1 MKKTLISICLFF
13 TVAQVWAVDTYNAAN
28 GQLTIPTVQVGSATY
43 NNVVVTVGEVIKING
58 GIPEGA
64 KDSYNTITNILNI
77 PAVLVGNTTYTNVT
91 VSVGNVV
98 SVGLPVFATSYQNAK
113 GLYASPIAFPAS
125 LIDSLNGPPTTY
137 AVGDFFQTGN
147 IDLFTAFQNYHPP
160 STGYTGISQSDAIS
174 NSQYWSDFTFWKKQI
189 DGTYTQILT
198 MKGCLHP
205 RKALVAD
212 FNQDTF
218 PDVYVACIGYD
229 RGTFPG
235 EQSVLL
241 LSNGQG
247 GFNQIKVDNIGY
259 HHASAAADINGDGY
273 PDIVST
279 ELMKGAYFLINNKD
293 GTFTRN
299 NSRIL
304 SGMMNDYSYNTLEL
318 TDVDEDGYVDL
329 IAGGPNEPT
338 VLNNSKIFYGD
349 KNGYFG
355 ARNLII
361 PPVPGR
367 GILVDFILVKND
379 GVNGLFVD
387 RASDGT
393 DAACY
398 YCSTTLQWVNLSDM
412 SSKVVFDK
420 INKAIGPYY
429 KYGPS
434 WTMWWISST
443 QNGQN
448 GVVPYWTITNYFVS
462 Q

>member
-1 MKKTLISICLFF
+1 MKKFFISIYLFF
-13 TVAQVWAVDTYNAAN
+13 AVAHVWAVDTYNPAN

-43 NNVVVTVGEVIKING
+43 NNVVVSVGEVIKING

-64 KDSYNTITNILNI
+64 KDSYNITTNILNI

-259 HHASAAADINGDGY
+259 HHASAAADINRDGY

-293 GTFTRN
+293 GTFTRS
-299 NSRIL
+299 NSIIL
-304 SGMMNDYSYNTLEL
+304 SGMMNDYSYLTLEF
-318 TDVDEDGYVDL
+318 TDIDEDGAVDL
-329 IAGGPNEPT
+329 IAGGGSEST
-338 VLNNSKIFYGD
+338 VLNNTKIFYGD

-355 ARNLII
+355 SRSQII
-361 PPVPGR
+361 PPVLGR
-367 GILVDFILVKND
+367 GQVVDFTVVKNN
-379 GVNGLFVD
+379 GIKGLFLD
-387 RASDGT
+387 RTADAT
-393 DAACY
+393 DTVCF
-398 YCSTTLQWVNLSDM
+398 YCATTLQWVNLSDM

-420 INKAIGPYY
+420 INKAIGLYY

-434 WTMWWISST
+434 WTMWWIPST